1 MTIQANHIPE
11 GDFQLIIT
19 FLPSDAPKM
28 AECAFSQALGIQ
40 SDSIAVLEGE
50 HPYCEVQLCSANL
63 REVATQIAQANI
75 NADIQVLPPLK
86 KQWLGFCMSYNAYVR
101 QGEETGIV
109 HINEKSHD
117 NTAYELTLLLEEL
130 NAQGITQADEL
141 IKSKIQ
147 EFHPYGWV

>member
-1 MTIQANHIPE
+1 MKKQ
-11 GDFQLIIT
+11 
-19 FLPSDAPKM
+19 
-28 AECAFSQALGIQ
+28 
-40 SDSIAVLEGE
+40 
-50 HPYCEVQLCSANL
+50 
-63 REVATQIAQANI
+63 
-75 NADIQVLPPLK
+75 LK
-86 KQWLGFCMSYNAYVR
+86 KQWFGFGMRYNAYVR

-109 HINEKSHD
+109 HINEKSLD